1 VAGTRQAPRVGFAT
15 TIAASTDQSTPYHEP
30 EMTDFFRGFAHRV
43 SLAVGSWQFFL
54 TSLAL
59 LGLWAATGPLFQ
71 FSDTWQLLINTS
83 TTILTYLLGILILL
97 EANRQAK
104 ESKVVHDAL
113 IEATRGA
120 SDALVNI
127 DEMTDDEVQRLEA
140 RLRARARRESASETK

>member
-1 VAGTRQAPRVGFAT
+1 
-15 TIAASTDQSTPYHEP
+15 
-30 EMTDFFRGFAHRV
+30 MTEFFRGFAHRV
-43 SLAVGSWQFFL
+43 TLAIGSWQFFMISL
-54 TSLAL
+54 VLLAL
-59 LGLWAATGPLFQ
+59 WAGTGPLFQ

-120 SDALVNI
+120 SDALVRI
-127 DEMTDDEVQRLEA
+127 DEMSDDEVERLEA
-140 RLRARARRESASETK
+140 RLRARASRAAPDRES

>member
-1 VAGTRQAPRVGFAT
+1 MT
-15 TIAASTDQSTPYHEP
+15 P
-30 EMTDFFRGFAHRV
+30 EMTEFFRGIARRV
-43 SLAVGSWQFFL
+43 TIAVGSWQFFL
-54 TSLAL
+54 VSVVML
-59 LGLWAATGPLFQ
+59 LLWAASGPLFQ
-71 FSDTWQLLINTS
+71 FSDTWQLVVNTS

-127 DEMTDDEVQRLEA
+127 DEMTDEQVDRLEA
-140 RLRARARRESASETK
+140 QLRERARREAASDR

>member
-1 VAGTRQAPRVGFAT
+1 V
-15 TIAASTDQSTPYHEP
+15 SEL
-30 EMTDFFRGFAHRV
+30 FRGLARRV
-43 SLAVGSWQFFL
+43 TLAVGSWQFFVVSVIVL
-54 TSLAL
+54 V
-59 LGLWAATGPLFQ
+59 GWAASGPLFA
-71 FSDTWQLLINTS
+71 FSDSWQLVVNTS

-127 DEMTDDEVQRLEA
+127 DQMTDDQVEALEA
-140 RLRARARRESASETK
+140 RLRARARSGGRSRG

>member
-1 VAGTRQAPRVGFAT
+1 
-15 TIAASTDQSTPYHEP
+15 
-30 EMTDFFRGFAHRV
+30 MTEFFREFAHRV
-43 SLAVGSWQFFL
+43 TLAIGSWQFFL
-54 TSLAL
+54 ISLVL
-59 LGLWAATGPLFQ
+59 LTLWAGTGPLFR

-127 DEMTDDEVQRLEA
+127 DEMTDDEVERLEA
-140 RLRARARRESASETK
+140 RLRARAHREAAPDRET